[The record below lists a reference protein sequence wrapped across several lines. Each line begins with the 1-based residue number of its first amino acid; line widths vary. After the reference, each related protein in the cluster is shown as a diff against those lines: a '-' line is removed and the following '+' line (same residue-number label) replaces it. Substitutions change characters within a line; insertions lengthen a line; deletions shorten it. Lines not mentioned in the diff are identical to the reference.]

1 MSNQKK
7 IERREERRGAERRGE
22 ERRREERRGEE
33 MGFSFFLIFYE
44 TTKIE

>member
-22 ERRREERRGEE
+22 EKRGEE

-44 TTKIE
+44 TTKIG